1 MCGRGK
7 TVGELRW
14 LKFNPPFS
22 LFPSLFS
29 RCLAYTHRMS
39 KEPITDISVFLSDCL
54 SSGGYIY
61 PIFIHN
67 VPTIFSC
74 SWRAICS
81 CIPTVYV
88 TAATTDGR
96 RYGKNMA
103 FVPKLR
109 VLCVAFGMPGVLSSS
124 GEFPGIA
131 RIGSCKWLD
140 GGQVLL
146 TVTRK
151 AGETDLRTRHAGDP
165 DGGPGRESIAECREC
180 SRWW

>member
-1 MCGRGK
+1 
-7 TVGELRW
+7 
-14 LKFNPPFS
+14 
-22 LFPSLFS
+22 
-29 RCLAYTHRMS
+29 
-39 KEPITDISVFLSDCL
+39 
-54 SSGGYIY
+54 
-61 PIFIHN
+61 
-67 VPTIFSC
+67 
-74 SWRAICS
+74 
-81 CIPTVYV
+81 
-88 TAATTDGR
+88 
-96 RYGKNMA
+96 MA

-165 DGGPGRESIAECREC
+165 DGGQEEMEGSQLQNAESAVGGSSMRKTGS
-180 SRWW
+180 SR